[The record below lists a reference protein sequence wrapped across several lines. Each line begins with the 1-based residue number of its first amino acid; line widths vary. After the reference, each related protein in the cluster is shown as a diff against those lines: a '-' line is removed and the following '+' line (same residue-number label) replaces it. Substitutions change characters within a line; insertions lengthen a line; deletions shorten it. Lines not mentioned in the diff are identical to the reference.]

1 MVEINTSKQYYL
13 VLLKQCNTVKVS
25 TTDMTQTASDYKL
38 LNLPLLLI
46 MFLLYL
52 GYDEAYIKT
61 GVKNTA
67 QIIVSNCS
75 LY

>member
-1 MVEINTSKQYYL
+1 
-13 VLLKQCNTVKVS
+13 
-25 TTDMTQTASDYKL
+25 MTQTASDYKL
-38 LNLPLLLI
+38 LNLPLLQI

-75 LY
+75 L